1 MDNIDQNRRK
11 WLGYGAITLCFSLLP
26 RHAFA
31 ALTTPRPKILRFEN
45 LHTGEFLKTEFFDGR
60 RYNNA
65 ELTRLNHL
73 FRDHRNNKIK
83 IIDQKLFDQIYLLQ
97 VLMGT
102 NKPVQLVS
110 GYRSVETN
118 NALRRKSSG
127 VAKNSYHTHGRAMDF
142 HIQGVELNH
151 IRKAALKMRAGGVG
165 YYPNSNFVHIDTGPV
180 RKW

>member
-11 WLGYGAITLCFSLLP
+11 WLGYGAITLGFSLLP

-65 ELTRLNHL
+65 ELTRLNYL
-73 FRDHRNNKIK
+73 FRDYRNNKIK
-83 IIDQKLFDQIYLLQ
+83 IIDPKLFDQIYLLQ

-151 IRKAALKMRAGGVG
+151 IRKAALKMRVGGVG